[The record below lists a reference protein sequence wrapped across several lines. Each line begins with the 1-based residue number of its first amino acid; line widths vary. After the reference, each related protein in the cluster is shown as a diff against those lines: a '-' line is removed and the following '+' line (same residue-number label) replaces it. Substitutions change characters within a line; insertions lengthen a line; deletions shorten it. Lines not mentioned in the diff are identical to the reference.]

1 MRLLD
6 IHRADALASLP
17 AADDGSACPPLAPE
31 TFALWPPD
39 VHLALVQSDADEGER
54 LAARGSLWWTDAPK
68 PEGDRLG
75 LVGHYAAA
83 TDDAGCALL
92 DEAMRRLRRAGC
104 TRAAGPMDGATWRP
118 YRFVISG
125 RGDEPP
131 FFMEPHAPPAYARHF
146 RQAGC
151 APWVR
156 YRSAAVP
163 LSTNSER
170 DDCPEHDGRIRA
182 LRMDRFERE
191 LDHLYRLATASFA
204 ENVLYTPMPEA
215 AFKTQYRAL
224 QRRIDPDLVRIAEDA
239 GGRPVGFCFAAP
251 NGRRDGSEDGKTGD
265 TVVLK
270 TLAVHPSA
278 REQGWGARLVADGHR
293 VARAKGYR
301 RVIHA
306 LMREG
311 NASNR
316 ISDAYPEARTLRRYA
331 LFAQPLS

>member
-6 IHRADALASLP
+6 IHRTDALTSLP

-146 RQAGC
+146 RQAGF

-163 LSTNSER
+163 LSKHSER

-182 LRMDRFERE
+182 LRMDRFDDE

-215 AFKTQYRAL
+215 VFKTQYRAL
-224 QRRIDPDLVRIAEDA
+224 QRRIDPDLVRLAEGAD
-239 GGRPVGFCFAAP
+239 GRLVGFCFALPNFPQHETDAP
-251 NGRRDGSEDGKTGD
+251 TNTA
-265 TVVLK
+265 VLK
-270 TLAVHPSA
+270 TLAVHPAA
-278 REQGWGARLVADGHR
+278 RGQGLGAHLVADVHR

>member
-6 IHRADALASLP
+6 IHRTDALTSLP

-146 RQAGC
+146 RQAGF

-163 LSTNSER
+163 LSAR
-170 DDCPEHDGRIRA
+170 DEPGGADASDGRLRA
-182 LRMDRFERE
+182 LRTDHFDDE

-215 AFKTQYRAL
+215 VFKTQYRAL
-224 QRRIDPDLVRIAEDA
+224 QRRIDPDLVRLAEGAD
-239 GGRPVGFCFAAP
+239 GRLVGFCFALPNFPQHETDAP
-251 NGRRDGSEDGKTGD
+251 ANTA
-265 TVVLK
+265 VLK

-278 REQGWGARLVADGHR
+278 RGQGLGAHLVADVHR

>member
-1 MRLLD
+1 
-6 IHRADALASLP
+6 
-17 AADDGSACPPLAPE
+17 
-31 TFALWPPD
+31 
-39 VHLALVQSDADEGER
+39 
-54 LAARGSLWWTDAPK
+54 
-68 PEGDRLG
+68 
-75 LVGHYAAA
+75 
-83 TDDAGCALL
+83 
-92 DEAMRRLRRAGC
+92 
-104 TRAAGPMDGATWRP
+104 MDGATWRP

-146 RQAGC
+146 RQAGF

-163 LSTNSER
+163 LSACDEPGGADVS
-170 DDCPEHDGRIRA
+170 DGRLRA

-191 LDHLYRLATASFA
+191 LDRLYRLAAASFA
-204 ENVLYTPMPEA
+204 NNFLYTPMPEA
-215 AFKTQYRAL
+215 VFKTQYRAL
-224 QRRIDPDLVRIAEDA
+224 RMRIDPDLMRLAEDA
-239 GGRPVGFCFAAP
+239 DGCPVGFCFAVP
-251 NGRRDGSEDGKTGD
+251 NDRKGGATGD

-278 REQGWGARLVADGHR
+278 RGQGLGARLVADGHR